1 MRAWEAFA
9 GWLQAR
15 SGAPNGLAYKT
26 LELHQRRRAQFT
38 PGPPERET
46 EALARSRLAVVLT
59 GVEPDHPVLRVLSAT
74 LEVFRER
81 GIPVFVYIVP
91 INVEHLERMHR
102 AGHAGG
108 RRRPL
113 MRFDSFSFLI
123 FFPEFL
129 LAYRLAPQAGAER
142 PPLQRPLSRR
152 RSRVTLAGWTRS
164 SVSATLARD
173 RRAARSRGAGAAPW

>member
-46 EALARSRLAVVLT
+46 QALARSRLAVVLA
-59 GVEPDHPVLRVLSAT
+59 GVEPDHPVPRVLRAT

-91 INVEHLERMHR
+91 INVEHLERIGLR
-102 AGHAGG
+102 DREGL
-108 RRRPL
+108 RRGVE
-113 MRFDSFSFLI
+113 SV
-123 FFPEFL
+123 
-129 LAYRLAPQAGAER
+129 
-142 PPLQRPLSRR
+142 RR
-152 RSRVTLAGWTRS
+152 VVLAGEASLIDLHDLLPDASFTDGGGHLVS
-164 SVSATLARD
+164 SGALDAPTIVARRIAQAMLAAD
-173 RRAARSRGAGAAPW
+173 GAR